1 MVERTVQEV
10 FVLPS
15 KREIEKNILD
25 IQRNVEVK
33 RV

>member
-15 KREIEKNILD
+15 KREIEKNILG

>member
-15 KREIEKNILD
+15 KREIEKNILE
-25 IQRNVEVK
+25 RNVEVK

>member
-10 FVLPS
+10 YVLPS
-15 KREIEKNILD
+15 IREIEKNILD
-25 IQRNVEVK
+25 IQRYVEVK